1 MRKIT
6 AKQLA
11 HFYMGMSILTAGI
24 ITLTNQIEL
33 GFIFGPSSLMVALGW
48 MMYEEGRG
56 RLLFAALYFVTFVAF
71 LLVNYGRL
79 ILKGKS
85 RAFQVVLTCDLI
97 VSIAAFLYSF
107 FEVGDPSYILLIGIT
122 LSAAFLYYLHVQ
134 MGV

>member
-85 RAFQVVLTCDLI
+85 RAFQVVLT
-97 VSIAAFLYSF
+97 FLYSF
-107 FEVGDPSYILLIGIT
+107 FEVGDPSYILLIGII

>member
-56 RLLFAALYFVTFVAF
+56 RLLFAALYFVTFAAF

-107 FEVGDPSYILLIGIT
+107 FEVGDPSYILLIGII

>member
-11 HFYMGMSILTAGI
+11 HFYMGISILTAGI

-107 FEVGDPSYILLIGIT
+107 FEVGEPSYILLIGII

>member
-6 AKQLA
+6 AKQLT

-24 ITLTNQIEL
+24 ITLTNQIVL

-79 ILKGKS
+79 IIKGKS
-85 RAFQVVLTCDLI
+85 RTFQAVLTCDLI

-107 FEVGDPSYILLIGIT
+107 FEVGDPSYILLIGII

>member
-6 AKQLA
+6 AKQLT

-24 ITLTNQIEL
+24 IILTNQIEL

-48 MMYEEGRG
+48 MMHEEGRG
-56 RLLFAALYFVTFVAF
+56 RVLFAALYFVTFVAF
-71 LLVNYGRL
+71 LFISYGRL
-79 ILKGKS
+79 IIKGKS
-85 RAFQVVLTCDLI
+85 RTFQAVLTCDLI
-97 VSIAAFLYSF
+97 VSIAVFLYSF
-107 FEVGDPSYILLIGIT
+107 FEVGDPSYILLIGII

>member
-6 AKQLA
+6 AKQLT

-24 ITLTNQIEL
+24 IILTNQIEL

-56 RLLFAALYFVTFVAF
+56 RVLFAALYFVTFVAF
-71 LLVNYGRL
+71 LFISYGRL
-79 ILKGKS
+79 IIKGKS
-85 RAFQVVLTCDLI
+85 RTFQAVLTCDLI
-97 VSIAAFLYSF
+97 VSIAVFLYSF
-107 FEVGDPSYILLIGIT
+107 FEVGDPSYILLIGII

>member
-11 HFYMGMSILTAGI
+11 HFYMGISILTAGI

-71 LLVNYGRL
+71 LFISYGRL
-79 ILKGKS
+79 IIKAKA

-97 VSIAAFLYSF
+97 VSMAAFFYSLI
-107 FEVGDPSYILLIGIT
+107 EVCNTAYILLIGIF

>member
-6 AKQLA
+6 AKQLT

-24 ITLTNQIEL
+24 IILTNQIEL

-56 RLLFAALYFVTFVAF
+56 RVLFAALYFVTFVAF
-71 LLVNYGRL
+71 LFISYGRL
-79 ILKGKS
+79 IIKGKS
-85 RAFQVVLTCDLI
+85 RTFQAVLTCDLI
-97 VSIAAFLYSF
+97 VSIAVFLYSF
-107 FEVGDPSYILLIGIT
+107 FEVGDPSYILLIGII
-122 LSAAFLYYLHVQ
+122 LGAAFLYYLHVQ

>member
-107 FEVGDPSYILLIGIT
+107 FEVGDPSYILLIGII

>member
-85 RAFQVVLTCDLI
+85 RAFQVLLTCDLI

-107 FEVGDPSYILLIGIT
+107 FEVGDPSYILLIGII

>member
-6 AKQLA
+6 AKQLT
-11 HFYMGMSILTAGI
+11 HFYMGMSILMAGI

-107 FEVGDPSYILLIGIT
+107 FEVGDPLYILLIGIT

>member
-24 ITLTNQIEL
+24 MTLTNQIEL

-107 FEVGDPSYILLIGIT
+107 FEVGDPSYILLIGII